1 MVADVAIVK
10 GETPAKDRT
19 WLSFP
24 DGTARREAVH
34 VIHDLPHL
42 VVESVFGL
50 DKGLWGTLA
59 AGGFEPASRAV
70 GRRNGRLRLVTDA
83 PFDDLATENWPA
95 HKTAKAA
102 VNAVVNRW
110 GDGPD
115 TPAGVRARLRKS
127 GPDTAE
133 LAGRL
138 TDEQLR
144 VAAAGVRRLYRDW
157 AALPVGGTLRA
168 TWPLHDSWLRL
179 LLCPTPHVALERHS
193 AVAGHWQLV
202 HQRVDPIYDSFGAMA
217 TTLTSSAAPKGAD
230 FSHGGAVLLVRGS
243 QARHPGRLPALLP
256 HALPQSEAKATC
268 TSTWFSP
275 TFSILPHERIHVE

>member
-34 VIHDLPHL
+34 VVHVVHDLPHL

-59 AGGFEPASRAV
+59 AGGFPPASPPAAS
-70 GRRNGRLRLVTDA
+70 RRNGRLRLVTA
-83 PFDDLATENWPA
+83 VPSENTVPFEDTGPSENTGPSGDLATGNWPA
-95 HKTAKAA
+95 HQTAKAA

-127 GPDTAE
+127 GPDTAA

-138 TDEQLR
+138 TDDQLR
-144 VAAAGVRRLYRDW
+144 VAAAGVRRLCKDW
-157 AALPVGGTLRA
+157 AALPVGGALRA

-179 LLCPTPHVALERHS
+179 L
-193 AVAGHWQLV
+193 
-202 HQRVDPIYDSFGAMA
+202 
-217 TTLTSSAAPKGAD
+217 
-230 FSHGGAVLLVRGS
+230 
-243 QARHPGRLPALLP
+243 
-256 HALPQSEAKATC
+256 
-268 TSTWFSP
+268 
-275 TFSILPHERIHVE
+275 